1 MSSTT
6 AATTRFRRRIYQGEP
21 DWNWAALYTGCVQ
34 PRGYRTYRRSRWLW
48 QFHLTP
54 VHVHRDNASWE
65 AGLCWGRRTV
75 YVLRHR

>member
-6 AATTRFRRRIYQGEP
+6 AATTRHLATVYQGQP
-21 DWNWAALYTGCVQ
+21 CWNWAALYTGHVQ
-34 PRGYRTYRRSRWLW
+34 PRPHRTYWRSRWLW

-54 VHVHRDNASWE
+54 VHLHRDGTRWE
-65 AGLCWGRRTV
+65 AGLCWGRRTA